1 MKAKQEKL
9 AALFRQATVIP
20 VLTIERLEDAVP
32 LARAL
37 VAGGVRVLEVT
48 LRTPVAIEA
57 AKAIMAEVPEAIVG
71 IGTILNADDLARAE
85 DIGAQ
90 FGISPGTTPELLKAA
105 AASGLPFAPGIAT
118 ASELM
123 QALAHGFGLVK
134 FFPAEQ
140 SGGIKALRAL
150 AGPFPGYAV
159 LPDRRHRRG
168 QRGGVAGRAQR
179 GRGRRFLAVSGG
191 RYQVR
196 QLGRH
201 NRHVPAGHE
210 IAETGPKIGY
220 ITTRARTGRTTMTAS
235 IVGWAHTPFGKFD
248 AETVESLVVK
258 VAADA
263 LADAG
268 ISAGDVDEIV
278 LGHFNAGFSP
288 QDFTASLVL
297 QADPALRFKPATRVE
312 NACATGSAAVHQ
324 GIRAIAAGD
333 AKIVLVVGVEQM
345 TRTPPAEIGRNLL
358 RASYLP
364 EDGDTPGGFAG
375 VFGKIAQ
382 AYFQKYG
389 DQSDALAM
397 IAAKNHKNGV
407 SNPYA
412 QMRKDFGY
420 EFCRSESE
428 KNPFVAG
435 PLKRTDCS
443 LVSDG
448 AAALV
453 LTDAETAKTMGK
465 AVNIRATAHA
475 QDFLPMSKRDIL
487 QFEGCTVA
495 WQRALASAGVQL
507 SDLSFVE
514 THDCFTV
521 AELIEY
527 EAMGLTPRGQGAR
540 AIKEGWTQKDGK
552 LPVNPSGGLKA
563 KGHPIGATGVSMHV
577 LSAMQLLD
585 QAPEGM
591 QIKNAKLAGIFNMG
605 GAAVANYVSV
615 LEPAK

>member
-1 MKAKQEKL
+1 
-9 AALFRQATVIP
+9 
-20 VLTIERLEDAVP
+20 
-32 LARAL
+32 
-37 VAGGVRVLEVT
+37 
-48 LRTPVAIEA
+48 
-57 AKAIMAEVPEAIVG
+57 
-71 IGTILNADDLARAE
+71 
-85 DIGAQ
+85 
-90 FGISPGTTPELLKAA
+90 
-105 AASGLPFAPGIAT
+105 
-118 ASELM
+118 
-123 QALAHGFGLVK
+123 
-134 FFPAEQ
+134 
-140 SGGIKALRAL
+140 
-150 AGPFPGYAV
+150 
-159 LPDRRHRRG
+159 
-168 QRGGVAGRAQR
+168 
-179 GRGRRFLAVSGG
+179 
-191 RYQVR
+191 
-196 QLGRH
+196 
-201 NRHVPAGHE
+201 
-210 IAETGPKIGY
+210 
-220 ITTRARTGRTTMTAS
+220 MTAS

-258 VAADA
+258 VANEA

-268 ISAGDVDEIV
+268 ISASDVDEIV

-324 GIRAIAAGD
+324 GIRAIACGA
-333 AKIVLVVGVEQM
+333 AKTVLVVGVEQM
-345 TRTPPAEIGRNLL
+345 TRTPGPEIGRNLL
-358 RASYLP
+358 KASYLP
-364 EDGDTPGGFAG
+364 EDGNIAGGFAG

-382 AYFQKYG
+382 SYFQKYG

-407 SNPYA
+407 ANPYA
-412 QMRKDFGY
+412 QMRKDFGF
-420 EFCRSESE
+420 EFCRAESE
-428 KNPFVAG
+428 KNPYVAG
-435 PLKRTDCS
+435 PLKRSDCS

-453 LTDAETAKTMGK
+453 LADAETAKAMGK
-465 AVNIRATAHA
+465 AINIRATAHA

-495 WQRALASAGVQL
+495 WQRALEKAGLKL

-527 EAMGLTPRGQGAR
+527 EAMGLTPKGQGAR

-552 LPVNPSGGLKA
+552 LPINPSGGLKA

-577 LSAMQLLD
+577 MTAMQLAG

-591 QIKNAKLAGIFNMG
+591 QLRNPQLGGIFNMG
-605 GAAVANYVSV
+605 GAAVANYVSI